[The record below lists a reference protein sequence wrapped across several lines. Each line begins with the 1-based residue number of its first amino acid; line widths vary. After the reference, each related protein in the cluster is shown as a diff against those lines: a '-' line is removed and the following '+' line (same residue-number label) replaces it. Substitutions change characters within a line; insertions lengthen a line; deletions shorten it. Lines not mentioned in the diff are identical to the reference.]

1 MGLYSTLFR
10 IASQADIIQANLLRS
25 LCPMTIRSLTI
36 STSVLCLLM
45 GSAAAADLP
54 ADPSSDTIIVTARKV
69 PEASEAMPVSAT
81 SFSSTWLN
89 GLDARSFSDTALLI
103 PNLSYAYGN
112 GESSSNLGS
121 AISNARTVAI
131 RGISGANTVGFY
143 LDDMPLPVSI
153 DPRLLDVHDIKV
165 LRGPQGTLYGESSLG
180 GNMQWISNDPDLQ
193 RDSLQTS
200 LAAGATEHGGAPD
213 ASASAIINLVL
224 APQQLALRLAAFTE
238 NDAGYLTRTY
248 PADASDAASPR
259 IAVGNQ
265 GAQRS
270 QGTSLALHLQA
281 SAQFGVDVKFLAQR
295 SDDYGFPATY
305 APLPGFTPIATLAHT
320 QNVQPAVSDA
330 WTLPA
335 LALDYRGEGWH
346 VHSSLGYFDRHSRD
360 LEDSTEGTDQ
370 AITAETGAVLAPQ
383 PYAWSAFHDNRQ
395 LTHETRFTLEP
406 VDGIDATAGFY
417 YSLNRSHWN
426 IPGIDGQGVAAA
438 GLWPTD
444 LLWVQNDAGTQRDI
458 SLYGEIHYAITEKV
472 KFTLGLRHYWLKQ
485 VDQMFYDGL
494 LGGGAYQSN
503 TATREQGTSP
513 KIAGIWQATEHAMA
527 YASASQGFRAGGAQ
541 GPVTYPGCGPD
552 LAAIGQTSE
561 SIAHIA
567 PDWVWN
573 YEAGAKFGPAPG
585 WHLDVDAFHLDWQ
598 HIQQS
603 IFLPH
608 CAFYVIGNAGAA
620 RVNGS
625 EVELSGKLAQG
636 LDVRADLGY
645 EDGRITATGGTGQ
658 TVGSRIYQQP
668 RVTASAA
675 AIYSFPVSDGM
686 SGFVAGDYG
695 YTGNSVSANGG
706 VASNLVRP
714 GYSLAN
720 LRGGLRWSSTELSLN
735 VTNLTDARPN
745 LGDIS
750 YIGYERFVAG
760 TSTPMPQVA
769 TLPPRTVTLQWSQ
782 RY

>member
-1 MGLYSTLFR
+1 MLFR
-10 IASQADIIQANLLRS
+10 ILTTAGTVFALS
-25 LCPMTIRSLTI
+25 LPI
-36 STSVLCLLM
+36 
-45 GSAAAADLP
+45 GSAMAADAP
-54 ADPSSDTIIVTARKV
+54 AAQSDDTIVVTARKV
-69 PEASEAMPVSAT
+69 PEASESMPVSAT
-81 SFSSTWLN
+81 SLSSTWLN
-89 GLDARSFSDTALLI
+89 GLDARSFTDTALLI

-153 DPRLLDVHDIKV
+153 DPRLLDVHDVKV

-180 GNMQWISNDPDLQ
+180 GNMQWISNAPDLK

-213 ASASAIINLVL
+213 ASASAVMNIVL
-224 APQQLALRLAAFTE
+224 APQQLALRLAAFSE

-248 PADASDAASPR
+248 PADAGDPNSPR
-259 IAVGNQ
+259 VAVGNQ

-270 QGTSLALHLQA
+270 QGTSITLRIQA
-281 SAQFGVDVKFLAQR
+281 TPQLGIDVKLLAQR
-295 SDDYGFPATY
+295 SDDYGFPAAY

-320 QNVQPAVSDA
+320 QNVQPAVNDA

-335 LALDYRGEGWH
+335 LAMDYRGDGWR

-370 AITAETGAVLAPQ
+370 AISAETSAMLAAQ
-383 PYAWSAFHDNRQ
+383 PYAWTAYHNNRQ

-406 VDGIDATAGFY
+406 VDGIDATAGLY
-417 YSLNRSHWN
+417 YSFNRSHWN
-426 IPGIDGQGVAAA
+426 IPGINGQGAAAA

-458 SLYGEIHYAITEKV
+458 SLYGEIHYAVTELINL
-472 KFTLGLRHYWLKQ
+472 TLGLRRYWLKQ
-485 VDQMFYDGL
+485 ADQMFYDGL
-494 LGGGAYQSN
+494 LGGGAYQSD

-513 KIAGIWQATEHAMA
+513 KFAATYQVAEHALA
-527 YASASQGFRAGGAQ
+527 YATVSEGFRAGGAQ

-573 YEAGAKFGPAPG
+573 YEAGAKFEPAPG

-603 IFLPH
+603 IFLQH

-625 EVELSGKLAQG
+625 EVELSGKVSERLS
-636 LDVRADLGY
+636 VRAGLGY

-675 AIYSFPVSDGM
+675 AIYNFPISDGL

-720 LRGGLRWSSTELSLN
+720 LRGGLRWKTSELSLN
-735 VTNLTDARPN
+735 VSNLTDARPN

-769 TLPPRTVTLQWSQ
+769 TLPPRTVTLQLSQ
-782 RY
+782 QF